1 MKRRQ
6 LLYGLGGLT
15 GASSLTL
22 GTGAFTSV
30 EASRS
35 VSVAVADDA
44 DAFLRLA
51 PCDGPNGDYVTTGGG
66 TVALD
71 VSASNDALLGAGVNA
86 DALTVVDD
94 VLEVENQGT
103 QPVGVW
109 LDPPEPVDDANGDPA
124 VEFYR
129 GGDPDAGVVG
139 ESDAVCLGVG
149 EAVCVGFL
157 TRTHGLSPG
166 DALFE
171 SGSAGDLV
179 VNADAAVAC
188 GGTPPSTPRRLS
200 TGVADWRVTGVP
212 DEKSAGATTPRD
224 ATVVTPP
231 SAWVTST
238 ADAAWVDPFGDGG
251 TTSDPEGT
259 YEYELAFDGPGA
271 LVVEEYAS
279 DNPVEFSLDGTP
291 IGGTD
296 DPRAYRTLRSN
307 VPAQS
312 VGAGTHTLRA
322 VVENAPASSDNP
334 TGLLVAARLE

>member
-1 MKRRQ
+1 
-6 LLYGLGGLT
+6 
-15 GASSLTL
+15 
-22 GTGAFTSV
+22 
-30 EASRS
+30 
-35 VSVAVADDA
+35 
-44 DAFLRLA
+44 
-51 PCDGPNGDYVTTGGG
+51 
-66 TVALD
+66 
-71 VSASNDALLGAGVNA
+71 
-86 DALTVVDD
+86 
-94 VLEVENQGT
+94 
-103 QPVGVW
+103 
-109 LDPPEPVDDANGDPA
+109 

-157 TRTHGLSPG
+157 TRTHGLSRG

-259 YEYELAFDGPGA
+259 YEYELAFDGPGT

-312 VGAGTHTLRA
+312 VEPDAHGLGALVLDLEDVVHDRERVRVDARA
-322 VVENAPASSDNP
+322 EERVVRRRDVERDRPAPGRHVVAVRTVARSEPEERVRVVRDRDAHRATRLDARERARAEREARRAGEAAQAVEELSSVHA
-334 TGLLVAARLE
+334 GLVR